1 MEDNFDIFNLPA
13 DAFIT
18 PEKKSTSEFYSPSAD
33 KGRDGVYKS
42 LVRFLPNI
50 HNPAQ
55 SKIMKYYV
63 WLTDPTTGDGFSVDC
78 PSTVGQ
84 KSILKDMYWK
94 LKKSESVKDQ
104 ELAQEYFGR
113 VESHYAIIQ
122 VLKDPNAP
130 ELEGKIMIYKFGA
143 KINQKIEAQL
153 KPEFGEP
160 VNPFDLFE
168 GKTFA
173 LHIVKKMK
181 WNNYDQCGFVGDR
194 TPLVLDGTPIQKT
207 KEDMEKVSTWLKDN
221 SPDITKYGYQE
232 WDQEMTNR
240 VHATI
245 AKIVP
250 DGRMVEELTSSA
262 ASEGNRGANAPAPA
276 AAPQTSFSN
285 ESLMDTPTE
294 TAAVTPPAATPA
306 QEAPATDSG
315 VSSLDDL
322 YNDL

>member
-1 MEDNFDIFNLPA
+1 MEDNFDIFNLPV

-18 PEKKSTSEFYSPSAD
+18 PEKKSTTEFYSPSAD
-33 KGRDGVYKS
+33 KGRDGVYKA
-42 LVRFLPNI
+42 LIRFLPNI
-50 HNPAQ
+50 HNPSQ

-63 WLTDPTTGDGFSVDC
+63 WLTDPTTQEGFSVDC

-94 LKKSESVKDQ
+94 LKKSESVRDQ

-113 VESHYAIIQ
+113 VESHYSLVQI
-122 VLKDPNAP
+122 LKDPNAP
-130 ELEGKIMIYKFGA
+130 ELEGKIMIFKYGA

-181 WNNYDQCGFVGDR
+181 WNNYDQCDFVGDR
-194 TPLVLDGTPIQKT
+194 TPFILNDTPLQKT
-207 KEDMEKVSTWLKDN
+207 KEDMEKVSVWLKEN
-221 SPDITKYGYQE
+221 SADISKYAYKE
-232 WDQEMTNR
+232 WDVEMTNK
-240 VHATI
+240 VLATI

-250 DGRMVEELTSSA
+250 DGRIVEEITGSA
-262 ASEGNRGANAPAPA
+262 KTEGTNGANSAPITSFAKESLIETPA
-276 AAPQTSFSN
+276 AA
-285 ESLMDTPTE
+285 
-294 TAAVTPPAATPA
+294 A
-306 QEAPATDSG
+306 EAPKSTAPG
-315 VSSLDDL
+315 VTSLDDL
-322 YNDL
+322 YNNL

>member
-63 WLTDPTTGDGFSVDC
+63 WLTDPSTGDGFSVDC

-84 KSILKDMYWK
+84 KSVLKDMYWK

-143 KINQKIEAQL
+143 KINQKIEAML

-181 WNNYDQCGFVGDR
+181 WNNYDQCAFVGER

-207 KEDMEKVSTWLKDN
+207 KEDMGKVSTWLKDN

-250 DGRMVEELTSSA
+250 DGRMVEEMTNSA
-262 ASEGNRGANAPAPA
+262 IAEGNTGANAAPA
-276 AAPQTSFSN
+276 VAPQTSFSG
-285 ESLMDTPTE
+285 ESLMGAPKE
-294 TAAVTPPAATPA
+294 TAAVTPPAAETPA
-306 QEAPATDSG
+306 SVAG